1 MRRGRGRLGWVVWV
15 LQCKGCAHL
24 ALDLPGLGR
33 VVPGRPAGVRSYQE
47 TCACCLL
54 PTIGWGPGPGPIISR
69 IFPGPASWCTSH
81 HALSVSLWSSS
92 FCELLTLHR
101 NRNLGDGW
109 EGEAS
114 GSGWAWSEGCD
125 QGCPCSGW
133 GALPQHQGSV
143 ADLGGHGHTQEDP
156 LMGWVAAP
164 T

>member
-1 MRRGRGRLGWVVWV
+1 MGSAMQGLCTLGPRPPRFRQGGARKTCWG
-15 LQCKGCAHL
+15 QE
-24 ALDLPGLGR
+24 LPGNM
-33 VVPGRPAGVRSYQE
+33 
-47 TCACCLL
+47 CLL
-54 PTIGWGPGPGPIISR
+54 LTPHYRVGPRPWSYHHQD
-69 IFPGPASWCTSH
+69 FPGPASWCTSH

-109 EGEAS
+109 EVEAS

-133 GALPQHQGSV
+133 GAFPQHQGSV